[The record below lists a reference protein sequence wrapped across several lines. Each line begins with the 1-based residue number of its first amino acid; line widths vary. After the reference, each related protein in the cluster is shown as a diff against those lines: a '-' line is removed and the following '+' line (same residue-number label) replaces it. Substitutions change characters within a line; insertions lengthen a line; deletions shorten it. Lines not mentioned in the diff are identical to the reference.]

1 MAQGTISYRGSGM
14 RRIAVRVVVAACAAL
29 GLAMQP
35 VVPSRAADTEVTVT
49 GVVRLD
55 GKPTAG
61 IVVCDLHDETDCM
74 ASGPGGHYSV
84 TPNLTEYT
92 RAGFTGKERCLA
104 VKGTDTYDGIWR
116 HPRTGLWCM
125 LGVPID
131 PPGGTFTMNI
141 DVSSYPISY
150 GQVVD
155 SKGRPVV
162 GASVASGRDR
172 PKGHT
177 DAKGRFSVRMGPYA
191 YDEHYLGISAKG
203 YESQGARWSPDG
215 NLGPIVLA
223 KAGAAADY
231 SLSGRVVDAK
241 GRAYVGVRVCL
252 SEGPCV
258 GKVHSD
264 GYFHGLIRYAD
275 AKNSSGKFIL
285 RIPGQRAAVT
295 RTWDFYWPPN
305 SFDVQRVFHVPTSR
319 RIVVQTPKISGK
331 ATVGSRLKVKTGAW
345 LPAPVA
351 LKCAWYVDAKKVQ
364 TGCGSLQVKK
374 SYRGKAITVKVTGS
388 RAGYASKKATSRA
401 VRVYR

>member
-1 MAQGTISYRGSGM
+1 
-14 RRIAVRVVVAACAAL
+14 
-29 GLAMQP
+29 MQP
-35 VVPSRAADTEVTVT
+35 AVPSRAADAEVTVS
-49 GVVRLD
+49 GVVSLD

-61 IVVCDLHDETDCM
+61 IVVCDFYDETDCM

-84 TPNLTEYT
+84 TPNLSEY
-92 RAGFTGKERCLA
+92 AHGGFTGKERCLS
-104 VKGTDTYDGIWR
+104 VKGGDTYASIEL
-116 HPRTGLWCM
+116 TENGLGCA
-125 LGVPID
+125 LFIQPY
-131 PPGGTFTMNI
+131 PPAVVEMNI
-141 DVSSYPISY
+141 DVTSFPISY
-150 GQVVD
+150 GQVID

-162 GASVASGRDR
+162 GAEIASGSR
-172 PKGHT
+172 PKSHT
-177 DAKGRFSVRMGPYA
+177 DAKGRFSVRMGPYD
-191 YDEHYLGISAKG
+191 YDEHHLSISAKG
-203 YESQGARWSPDG
+203 YQSQRTAWTWVLEG
-215 NLGPIVLA
+215 NLGRIVLA
-223 KAGAAADY
+223 KAGAAATY

-252 SEGPCV
+252 AEGPCA

-285 RIPGQRAAVT
+285 RIPGKRAAVT
-295 RTWDFYWPPN
+295 RTWDFF
-305 SFDVQRVFHVPTSR
+305 SAGATFAVQRVFRVPASR
-319 RIVVQTPKISGK
+319 RIVVQTPKITGK
-331 ATVGSRLKVKTGAW
+331 ATVGSRLKVKAGAW

-351 LKCAWYVDAKKVQ
+351 LKCAWYVGAKKVQ

>member
-1 MAQGTISYRGSGM
+1 MG
-14 RRIAVRVVVAACAAL
+14 RIAVRVVIAACATL

-35 VVPSRAADTEVTVT
+35 AVPSRAADTEVTVT

-61 IVVCDLHDETDCM
+61 IVVCDLYDETDCVV
-74 ASGPGGHYSV
+74 SGPGGRYTV
-84 TPNLTEYT
+84 TLVLSDYVSAAV
-92 RAGFTGKERCLA
+92 RIHERCLE
-104 VKGTDTYDGIWR
+104 VKGTDTYEGISKDTR
-116 HPRTGLWCM
+116 FQLSCLLPVAAG
-125 LGVPID
+125 
-131 PPGGTFTMNI
+131 PGAKVTKKI
-141 DVSSYPISY
+141 SVHSYPVAR
-150 GQVVD
+150 GQVIN
-155 SKGRPVV
+155 SAGRPIV
-162 GASVASGRDR
+162 GASIVSGEDR
-172 PKGHT
+172 PPSFT
-177 DAKGRFSVRMGPYA
+177 NAQGRFSVRMGPYP
-191 YDEHYLGISAKG
+191 YDMHYLKISAKG
-203 YESQGARWSPDG
+203 YQSRSRTVSPDG

-223 KAGAAADY
+223 KAGAVESV

-252 SEGPCV
+252 VEGPCV

-264 GYFHGLIRYAD
+264 GYFHGLLRYRD
-275 AKNSSGKFIL
+275 AKKASGKFLL
-285 RIPGQRAAVT
+285 RVPGMAVPVR
-295 RTWDFYWPPN
+295 RTWDFVGEYDG
-305 SFDVQRVFHVPTSR
+305 FDVQRVFRLATSR

-351 LKCAWYVDAKKVQ
+351 LKCAWYVGAKKVQ

-374 SYRGKAITVKVTGS
+374 FYRGKAITVKVTGS